1 MAAELGAGLRIFR
14 DVSRRQPCRDP
25 PASFAS
31 IWGWCC
37 VCLLLFFGLFFFF
50 PFLFIYLFIYLSGWK
65 GMKRGKAVGLSLFS
79 FPFPF
84 AFSLFLFPLSFLLCW
99 RASLLPTAC
108 LYQESRLAIRG
119 GSERHWVKKKKP
131 WFFKLHCLAFYFIFF
146 WAFHYRVSHLA
157 EVWSFSQ
164 CVLLEP
170 DGFGVLSSTG
180 TPAL

>member
-14 DVSRRQPCRDP
+14 DVSRRQPCRDT

-31 IWGWCC
+31 IWGWGCA
-37 VCLLLFFGLFFFF
+37 CLLLFSF
-50 PFLFIYLFIYLSGWK
+50 PPFYLFIYFCRAVISSPGWK

-131 WFFKLHCLAFYFIFF
+131 SFFKLHCLAFYFIFF

>member
-14 DVSRRQPCRDP
+14 DVSRRQPCRDT

-31 IWGWCC
+31 IWGWGCA
-37 VCLLLFFGLFFFF
+37 CLLLFSF
-50 PFLFIYLFIYLSGWK
+50 PPFYLFIYFCRAVISSPGWK
-65 GMKRGKAVGLSLFS
+65 VMKRGKAVGLSLFS

-119 GSERHWVKKKKP
+119 GSERHWVKKKKAIV
-131 WFFKLHCLAFYFIFF
+131 FQAALLGFLLYF
-146 WAFHYRVSHLA
+146 
-157 EVWSFSQ
+157 
-164 CVLLEP
+164 LL
-170 DGFGVLSSTG
+170 GFPL
-180 TPAL
+180 